1 MYSRSSTSTCSGVY
15 RTYFP
20 ESIPG
25 TLSNPPLS
33 LLPPRIATAAAI
45 VPSPM
50 QKPNHTNLVLLFLLV
65 VLCTSTP
72 QLLLLAPRFRLNFQ
86 LVKISANEANAA
98 ETHRQAPAR
107 RRERRRNRR
116 AAHPPTSQPPR
127 A

>member
-1 MYSRSSTSTCSGVY
+1 MLASIGHSRSNCCRREELGLGQSMYSRSSTSTCSGVY

-50 QKPNHTNLVLLFLLV
+50 QKTNHTNLVLLFRLV
-65 VLCTSTP
+65 VLCT
-72 QLLLLAPRFRLNFQ
+72 
-86 LVKISANEANAA
+86 
-98 ETHRQAPAR
+98 
-107 RRERRRNRR
+107 
-116 AAHPPTSQPPR
+116 
-127 A
+127 